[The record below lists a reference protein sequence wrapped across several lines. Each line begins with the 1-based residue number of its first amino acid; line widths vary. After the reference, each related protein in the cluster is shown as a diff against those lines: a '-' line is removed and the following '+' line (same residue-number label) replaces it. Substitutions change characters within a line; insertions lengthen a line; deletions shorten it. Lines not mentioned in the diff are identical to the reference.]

1 MDAPDQ
7 LGPQRRMDRAV
18 PREPP
23 HRTQRGRVDP
33 DAPMRPAPFPP
44 ARMTPMS
51 LALILHLKARR
62 LEGGFQPLAHFLCKL
77 HLFDQAPF
85 YLAPR

>member
-7 LGPQRRMDRAV
+7 RRAQRRVNGTV
-18 PREPP
+18 PLDPA
-23 HRTQRGRVDP
+23 HGTKGGRGDA

-44 ARMTPMS
+44 APVAPMFV
-51 LALILHLKARR
+51 ALVKDIEPRGGEGR
-62 LEGGFQPLAHFLCKL
+62 LEPLAHFLCKF

-85 YLAPR
+85 YPALR